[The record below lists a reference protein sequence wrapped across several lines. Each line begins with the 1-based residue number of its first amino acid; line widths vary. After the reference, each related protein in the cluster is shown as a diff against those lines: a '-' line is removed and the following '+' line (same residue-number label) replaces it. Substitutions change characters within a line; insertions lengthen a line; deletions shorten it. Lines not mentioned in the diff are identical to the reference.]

1 MGGLRKWL
9 AGRFERNGRKT
20 IGWGFAIAALLL
32 LIVGIPGR
40 TGLSVVGTLPA
51 DGSTDVPVSTG
62 VEITFSGSDL
72 GNPQSYFSIE
82 PSDSGRFERHKNT
95 LVFIPAQ
102 LQPATT
108 YRVSVSKG
116 FGVRWIGPGL
126 ADDFG
131 ISFTTAAVHQA
142 TPPKV
147 VVPNGPFEFPTKDP
161 PVIEVD
167 SPSEIEGADVVTAVY
182 RYPDAIRY
190 LAAVRDPGR

>member
-32 LIVGIPGR
+32 LI
-40 TGLSVVGTLPA
+40 VGTLPA

-82 PSDSGRFERHKNT
+82 PSVSGRFETHKNT

-102 LQPATT
+102 LRPATT

-116 FGVRWIGPGL
+116 FGVQWIGPGL
-126 ADDFG
+126 A
-131 ISFTTAAVHQA
+131 
-142 TPPKV
+142 
-147 VVPNGPFEFPTKDP
+147 
-161 PVIEVD
+161 
-167 SPSEIEGADVVTAVY
+167 
-182 RYPDAIRY
+182 
-190 LAAVRDPGR
+190 